1 MLAKSFMFVP
11 GDSEKKL
18 GKAQDLGADA
28 VILCLEDAVS
38 EPNKAQ
44 ARAMTRAYL
53 EQHSPEQQGSKPQL
67 WVRVNPITSEHML
80 QDLIAV
86 MAAKPFGI
94 FFPKPSHADDFKT
107 LDNYMTALEA
117 QNGIEIGSTKIM
129 SVAESCIGT
138 LNQGGFVNASR
149 RLSGLTWG
157 AEDMSADLGAFTNI
171 DDDGAYFLV
180 HKMNRA
186 NCLVVTAAGGM
197 QAVDGICSDFRNHE
211 KLREE
216 CKRSRMEG
224 FTGKIAIHPDQVA
237 IINECF
243 TPSEQ
248 EIAYAQRVIAAFAEA
263 NGAGTIG
270 LDGRMLD
277 KPHLT
282 QAQKLL
288 QLVKV

>member
-18 GKAQDLGADA
+18 GKSQSLGADA
-28 VILCLEDAVS
+28 LILCLEDAVS
-38 EPNKAQ
+38 EANKPI
-44 ARAMTRAYL
+44 AREMTAAYL
-53 EQHSPEQQGSKPQL
+53 REHAPENSGSKAQL
-67 WVRVNPITSEHML
+67 WVRVNPITSAHML
-80 QDLIAV
+80 KDLVAV
-86 MAAKPFGI
+86 MREKPFGI
-94 FFPKPSHADDFKT
+94 FFPKPSHAEDFKT
-107 LDNYMTALEA
+107 LDHYITALEA
-117 QNGIEIGSTKIM
+117 EHGIELGSTKIM

-138 LNQGGFVNASR
+138 INQGSFANASK

-157 AEDMSADLGAFTNI
+157 AEDMSADLGAFTNV
-171 DDDGAYFLV
+171 DEDGAYFLV

-197 QAVDGICSDFRNHE
+197 QAVDGICSDFRNPE

-224 FTGKIAIHPDQVA
+224 FTGKIAIHPAQVA

-243 TPSEQ
+243 TPSGD
-248 EIAYAQRVIAAFAEA
+248 EISYAQRVIQAFAEA
-263 NGAGTIG
+263 GGAGTIG

-288 QLVKV
+288 QLAKT

>member
-18 GKAQDLGADA
+18 GKSQSLGADA
-28 VILCLEDAVS
+28 LILCLEDAVS
-38 EPNKAQ
+38 EANKPK
-44 ARAMTRAYL
+44 AREMAAAYL
-53 EQHSPEQQGSKPQL
+53 REHAPENSGSRAQL
-67 WVRVNPITSEHML
+67 WVRVNPITTEHML
-80 QDLIAV
+80 KDLVAV
-86 MAAKPFGI
+86 MGEKPFGI

-107 LDNYMTALEA
+107 LDNYLTALEA
-117 QNGIEIGSTKIM
+117 EHGIEIGSTKIM

-138 LNQGGFVNASR
+138 LNQGSFVNASK

-157 AEDMSADLGAFTNI
+157 AEDMSADLGAFTNV
-171 DDDGAYFLV
+171 DENGAYFLV

-186 NCLVVTAAGGM
+186 SCLVVTAAGAM

-224 FTGKIAIHPDQVA
+224 FTGKIAIHPAQVD

-243 TPSEQ
+243 TPSSD
-248 EIAYAQRVIAAFAEA
+248 EITYAQRVIQAFADA
-263 NGAGTIG
+263 DGAGTIG

-282 QAQKLL
+282 QAHKLL
-288 QLVKV
+288 QLVTR